1 MRGGINVTGAHVE
14 KAAQR
19 LEEFT
24 LIIKLSVST
33 FFTRFTDNNDN
44 FRVSVSSM
52 SLSVLSLENIGEY
65 PFGTEECSIQFYL
78 QGMQ

>member
-1 MRGGINVTGAHVE
+1 MQGNGWRGGINVTGAHAE

-33 FFTRFTDNNDN
+33 SFIRFTDINDN
-44 FRVSVSSM
+44 F
-52 SLSVLSLENIGEY
+52 
-65 PFGTEECSIQFYL
+65 
-78 QGMQ
+78 

>member
-1 MRGGINVTGAHVE
+1 MTGAHVE

-65 PFGTEECSIQFYL
+65 PFGTEECSIQSARYAVI
-78 QGMQ
+78 

>member
-1 MRGGINVTGAHVE
+1 MQGNGVRGGINVTGAHVE

-33 FFTRFTDNNDN
+33 SFIRFTDINDN
-44 FRVSVSSM
+44 F
-52 SLSVLSLENIGEY
+52 
-65 PFGTEECSIQFYL
+65 
-78 QGMQ
+78 